1 MESEH
6 EQSAFDGSPL
16 TAPGQS
22 RPLPPTRGPLGSRGC
37 PCSALAVAPSF
48 VSPVPIGV
56 PATSREGV
64 TPRPR
69 GHLGSPSLHCAHLLL
84 GLGSWAAIRN
94 MRVKAGAV
102 RVHASTL
109 CPGSPACPLKG
120 VARPQG
126 LPQRPLLHRP
136 QAAPAQMPGSRGPGG
151 PGLPSPPGQKPRLPP
166 FRSGARGSPTPK
178 GTEGHQLRTA
188 PGGTGGSGSW
198 VSSPR
203 VAPGGS
209 GSGPALQ
216 GQSNGNL
223 LGLFL
228 GK

>member
-1 MESEH
+1 MQCSRRCSQLRVTGPH
-6 EQSAFDGSPL
+6 RSPRDEQRGGDAK
-16 TAPGQS
+16 APRTS
-22 RPLPPTRGPLGSRGC
+22 RKPPPALRPLAARPRFLGSHREH
-37 PCSALAVAPSF
+37 
-48 VSPVPIGV
+48 VS
-56 PATSREGV
+56 EG
-64 TPRPR
+64 R
-69 GHLGSPSLHCAHLLL
+69 
-84 GLGSWAAIRN
+84 
-94 MRVKAGAV
+94 AV

-109 CPGSPACPLKG
+109 CPGSPACPLEG

-136 QAAPAQMPGSRGPGG
+136 QAAPAQMPSSRGPGG

-166 FRSGARGSPTPK
+166 FRSGARGSPTPR